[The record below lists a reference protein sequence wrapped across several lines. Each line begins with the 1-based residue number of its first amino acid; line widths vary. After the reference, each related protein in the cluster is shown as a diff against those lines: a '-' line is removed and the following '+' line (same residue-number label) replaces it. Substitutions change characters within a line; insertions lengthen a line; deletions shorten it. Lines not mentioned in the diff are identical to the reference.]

1 MIHFLAVEITG
12 LLISLRE
19 LIERKLTYSKHAS
32 PRLENRCNAFKKS
45 DIMSHQT
52 NTSID
57 SSEEEDDR
65 SWQRLLHQSSNP
77 LEGWTW
83 SDYIYIYIHV
93 YALLLATPIF

>member
-1 MIHFLAVEITG
+1 
-12 LLISLRE
+12 
-19 LIERKLTYSKHAS
+19 
-32 PRLENRCNAFKKS
+32 
-45 DIMSHQT
+45 MSHQT

-83 SDYIYIYIHV
+83 SDYIDIYIHV